1 MKTKLIT
8 LFIIILAFLPF
19 TDNPKA
25 CTRVVYK
32 GPNQTILT
40 GRSMDFSMPIPANLW
55 SFPRGM
61 KRNGEVGPNSIE

>member
-1 MKTKLIT
+1 MKRKLMMFFMVIFT
-8 LFIIILAFLPF
+8 FLTF
-19 TDNPKA
+19 TDNSNT

-61 KRNGEVGPNSIE
+61 KRNGEVGPNSAE